1 MVNSLAIYFMKLVL
15 YFIVRKTV

>member
-1 MVNSLAIYFMKLVL
+1 MKLVL